1 MFYVHNEL
9 RPMGKTLEPTQSP
22 MRNVGSEYSFRRKYV
37 YKNDMSDLYLM
48 VVLNFSAKLY
58 FILEHLKV
66 AISFF
71 GQEAKV
77 SLFRNNKQFTKDV

>member
-9 RPMGKTLEPTQSP
+9 RPMGKALAPTQSP
-22 MRNVGSEYSFRRKYV
+22 RRNVGSEYSFRRKYV

-48 VVLNFSAKLY
+48 IVLNFSAKLY
-58 FILEHLKV
+58 FILEHFKV